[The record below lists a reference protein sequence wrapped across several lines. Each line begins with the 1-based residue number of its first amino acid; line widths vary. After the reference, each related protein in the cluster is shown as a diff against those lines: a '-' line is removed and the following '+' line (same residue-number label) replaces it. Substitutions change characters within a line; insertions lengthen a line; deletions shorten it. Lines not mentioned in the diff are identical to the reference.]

1 MSQNAG
7 QQSLEVERKYDVA
20 ADLLLP
26 PDAAFEEAGLR
37 AEAPITYELSAI
49 YFDTSDSDLAR
60 RDLAL
65 RVRRGGS
72 DAGWHLKQ
80 RGEDGVRELFW
91 PLSDA
96 MPEGVRSELRER
108 IGGAAHAVAPIA
120 ELSTERTVVVLS
132 DAAGAELVELA
143 DDRVEAFDRV
153 EGVARA
159 WREWEAE
166 LLPGAPASALD
177 LVEPVLLAAGAAPSL
192 SLAKIARATGRL
204 VDAARRSGAGAD
216 RIAALEALDR
226 ADRAAA
232 DARADSRTEGAAE

>member
-7 QQSLEVERKYDVA
+7 QHSLEVERKYDVA

-80 RGEDGVRELFW
+80 RGEDG
-91 PLSDA
+91 
-96 MPEGVRSELRER
+96 
-108 IGGAAHAVAPIA
+108 
-120 ELSTERTVVVLS
+120 
-132 DAAGAELVELA
+132 
-143 DDRVEAFDRV
+143 
-153 EGVARA
+153 
-159 WREWEAE
+159 
-166 LLPGAPASALD
+166 
-177 LVEPVLLAAGAAPSL
+177 
-192 SLAKIARATGRL
+192 
-204 VDAARRSGAGAD
+204 
-216 RIAALEALDR
+216 
-226 ADRAAA
+226 
-232 DARADSRTEGAAE
+232 